1 MARVSR
7 KSLIV
12 DQEETAVVQE
22 KVYHTAA
29 YVRLSVEDNNRAGD
43 RESIGMQQFML
54 ERYIATQPDMQL
66 ERVFCDN
73 GETGTNF
80 SRPGFEDMMDE
91 VRKRKIDCIVVK
103 DLSRF
108 GRNYVEAGYYLEKI
122 FPFLGVRFVAVND
135 HYDTLNDNGQNE
147 LVLSLKNLVNDLY
160 ARDISKKISS
170 ALTIK
175 RKNGEFIG
183 AFPPYGYK
191 KSEEDKHK
199 LVIDEETAPV
209 VRDIFR
215 WRLQGQGLAQVA
227 RRLNEHKIPCPAVYQ
242 YRKGY
247 KKKKPSGAGA
257 IWQAQGIKVLT
268 RNPVYAGHMAQGKR
282 RESLSEG
289 IAEEAVSP
297 EDWIVVKHTHEAI
310 VSQEVFD
317 QVQEMVKKRHDEI
330 CALRGKYPSTENI
343 FKGIL
348 ICGDCG
354 TKMVRYKEVSRLGT
368 IRYGFHCRVY
378 AENLSGQGCTRK
390 WVGEPELKEAVLC
403 GLKVQMDLATDRGKL
418 LKKLRESPEYQSRYQ
433 AVLDKI
439 RQVQQKIKRNQTIR
453 SSLFASYAEKV
464 LTEPEYRSMKKTYGE
479 EADGLKKEL
488 LCLEE
493 EEKKLSRSFSL
504 QEEWITALK
513 SYEGEKAVTKKMV
526 SELIQCI
533 KVSGYH
539 EIEIIWNFQDE
550 FERIARE
557 IGNTEEGKENGK
569 KESRKKENRKHT
581 ERPEKKEDDPTCGE
595 VTE

>member
-1 MARVSR
+1 MARISR
-7 KSLIV
+7 KTIV
-12 DQEETAVVQE
+12 LEQKEAAAVQE
-22 KVYHTAA
+22 KVYHMAA
-29 YVRLSVEDNNRAGD
+29 YVRLSVEDNRRSGD
-43 RESIGMQQFML
+43 KESITMQQYML
-54 ERYIATQPDMQL
+54 EKYITAQPDMQL

-160 ARDISKKISS
+160 AKDISKKISS

-199 LVIDEETAPV
+199 LIIDEETAPIV
-209 VRDIFR
+209 QDIFR
-215 WRLQGQGLAQVA
+215 WRLQGKGLVQVA
-227 RRLNEHKIPCPAVYQ
+227 RLLNERQIPCPAVYQ

-257 IWQAQGIKVLT
+257 IWQAQGIKYLT
-268 RNPVYAGHMAQGKR
+268 GNPVYAGHMAQGKR

-289 IAEEAVSP
+289 IAAETVSP
-297 EDWIVVKHTHEAI
+297 GDWIIVEHTHEAI
-310 VSQEVFD
+310 ISQEVFD
-317 QVQEMVKKRHDEI
+317 QVQEMAKKRHDES
-330 CALRGKYPSTENI
+330 CALRGKYPSTENM
-343 FKGIL
+343 FKGMV

-354 TKMVRYKEVSRLGT
+354 TKMVRYKGVSRLGT

-390 WVGEPELKEAVLC
+390 WIGEPELKDAILR
-403 GLKVQMDLATDRGKL
+403 GLKVQMDLAVDKGKQ
-418 LKKLRESPEYQSRYQ
+418 LKKLGESPEYQSCYQ
-433 AVLDKI
+433 AILDKI

-464 LTEPEYRSMKKTYGE
+464 LTESEYLSMKKIYGE
-479 EADGLKKEL
+479 EAERLKKEL
-488 LCLEE
+488 SCLEE
-493 EEKKLSRSFSL
+493 EEKRFSHTFSFPN
-504 QEEWITALK
+504 EWIAALK
-513 SYEGEKAVTKKMV
+513 NYEGEKAVTKKMV
-526 SELIQCI
+526 SELIRCI
-533 KVSGYH
+533 KVSGYNK
-539 EIEIIWNFQDE
+539 IEIIWNFQDE
-550 FERIARE
+550 FDRIAQE
-557 IGNTEEGKENGK
+557 IGKVGRENENRR
-569 KESRKKENRKHT
+569 KESRRGRKRT
-581 ERPEKKEDDPTCGE
+581 EKKGKDSTYGE